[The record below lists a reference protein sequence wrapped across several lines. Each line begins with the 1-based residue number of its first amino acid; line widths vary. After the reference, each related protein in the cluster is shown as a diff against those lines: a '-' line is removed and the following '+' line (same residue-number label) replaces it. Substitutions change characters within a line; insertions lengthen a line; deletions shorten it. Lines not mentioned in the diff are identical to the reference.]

1 MLSLAITYN
10 LSVNTFDLLYLY
22 IIMTSR
28 FTYIHFLPKKNNNV
42 FTPDRFPPR
51 SQASCLEAF

>member
-1 MLSLAITYN
+1 
-10 LSVNTFDLLYLY
+10 
-22 IIMTSR
+22 MTSR